1 MVGFISFVA
10 RSVSGLDSSAVEK
23 NPPDINVMS
32 HTAEDMSRT
41 MTANDAEGVS
51 SAACL
56 GHVVCLATCARV
68 WISSQLLKT
77 KPIVVSVYAMV
88 CCGPYR
94 FVFACIRMLGE
105 GGRGGCGHVAFSEQ
119 LSKQTMPYPMVP
131 HSIGW
136 LNEIMQFGNLMLL
149 FNVGA
154 LRLRG

>member
-23 NPPDINVMS
+23 NPPDVNVMS

-105 GGRGGCGHVAFSEQ
+105 GGDAAMLPSANSSVSRLCP
-119 LSKQTMPYPMVP
+119 TRWYPTV
-131 HSIGW
+131 SDG
-136 LNEIMQFGNLMLL
+136 LTK
-149 FNVGA
+149 
-154 LRLRG
+154 